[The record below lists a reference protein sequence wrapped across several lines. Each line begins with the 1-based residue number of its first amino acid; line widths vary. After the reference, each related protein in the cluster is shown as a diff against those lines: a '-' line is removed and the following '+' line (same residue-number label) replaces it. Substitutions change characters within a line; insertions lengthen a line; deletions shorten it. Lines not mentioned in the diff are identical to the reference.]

1 MNQEIEEST
10 SGAADKDA
18 RTWAMI
24 THLMGLAGFV
34 LPFGNILGPM
44 VIWAIKKDE
53 HAFVNEQG
61 KEAINFQLTM
71 TLAFIVAFILIFV
84 VIGIPLLV
92 VLCIFTLIMIVVAAV
107 KANDGV
113 HFRYPVTIRFFK

>member
-1 MNQEIEEST
+1 MNQEIEEPT
-10 SGAADKDA
+10 SGSADKDA

-24 THLMGLAGFV
+24 THLTALAGFI
-34 LPFGNILGPM
+34 LPFGNLLGPLI
-44 VIWAIKKDE
+44 VWAIKKDE

-71 TLAFIVAFILIFV
+71 TIAFIVAFILIFV

-92 VLCIFTLIMIVVAAV
+92 LLCIFNLIMIVVAAV
-107 KANDGV
+107 KANDGT
-113 HFRYPVTIRFFK
+113 HFRYPVSIRFFK

>member
-10 SGAADKDA
+10 SETIDKDA

-24 THLMGLAGFV
+24 THLVALAGFV
-34 LPFGNILGPM
+34 LPFGNILGPL
-44 VIWAIKKDE
+44 VIWSIKKDE

-71 TLAFIVAFILIFV
+71 TIAFIVAFILVFV

-107 KANDGV
+107 KTNDGT